1 MYVCCLRRHV
11 HLYICMCIYA
21 FLLSVCVVYIQVF
34 ALFREWP
41 TRPPAC
47 VSVEVFLGNSGQES
61 VAERLASEGSY
72 VALLSE
78 GKSPVAAVEGDLPP
92 VTGEVTE
99 YSPGTWKGD
108 WEGNSPLAATEEG
121 ERTAADAI
129 PPPPEDVSDL
139 FGRSTTLHPTHTNV
153 LSEQASSVSNVGKV
167 SSAEGKA
174 KKGVF
179 GRFVSALQATP
190 PLTFDPSS
198 IQT

>member
-1 MYVCCLRRHV
+1 
-11 HLYICMCIYA
+11 
-21 FLLSVCVVYIQVF
+21 VF
-34 ALFREWP
+34 ALFCEWP

-47 VSVEVFLGNSGQES
+47 VSVELFLDSSGQES
-61 VAERLASEGSY
+61 MAERLASEGSF

-78 GKSPVAAVEGDLPP
+78 GKSPVAEVEGDLPP

-99 YSPGTWKGD
+99 YSPGTWKGE
-108 WEGNSPLAATEEG
+108 WEGNSPLAATEEGG

-139 FGRSTTLHPTHTNV
+139 FERSTTLHLTHTNV
-153 LSEQASSVSNVGKV
+153 LSEQTSSVSDVGKV
-167 SSAEGKA
+167 SSAECKA

-190 PLTFDPSS
+190 PLTFDSS
-198 IQT
+198 SNHT